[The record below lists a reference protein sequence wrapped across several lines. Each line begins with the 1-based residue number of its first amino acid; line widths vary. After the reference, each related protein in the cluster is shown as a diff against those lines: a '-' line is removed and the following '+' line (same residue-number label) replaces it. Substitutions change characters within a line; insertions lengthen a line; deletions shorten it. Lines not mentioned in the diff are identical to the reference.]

1 MVKVKSCRI
10 TIDCQKR
17 PRICRTI
24 GRIELDHVSGQIL
37 FLRRGILTQSGQRN
51 GSDQIWVLL
60 TKGNLRRHGESF
72 ALVHA
77 HPNQGLLERG
87 RELPSTHQQS
97 GRLVVESAHDV
108 STLGQRNPVVQGQ
121 ERVGGNFGSASH
133 IRFSHGNILTSL
145 EKSAQTSIKNWPE
158 QSRPREK
165 LLLNGPNSMNDA
177 ELLSIILR
185 TGNQG
190 ENSLNLSHRLIQEF
204 GSLSS
209 ILTASLKDFEAYKGI
224 GISKWSQL
232 QVIHE
237 LVQRSYKEKIK
248 QQSILTSTDL
258 VKSYLI
264 GLIGQREYEVFV
276 CLYLDIHLRLI
287 DTHEIFRGSISET
300 AVHIREIAKE
310 CLLRN
315 ASSLIIAHNHP
326 SGSLKP
332 SQEDITLTI
341 ILHEALQLIEV
352 NLLDHCIVTKR
363 GASSFLELKIMPF
376 RDSKH

>member
-10 TIDCQKR
+10 TINCQKR
-17 PRICRTI
+17 SGI
-24 GRIELDHVSGQIL
+24 GRAIGCIELNHVARRVL
-37 FLRRGILTQSGQRN
+37 FFRGRVLTQSSQRN

-60 TKGNLRRHGESF
+60 TKGNLGSHGESF

-77 HPNQGLLERG
+77 HPDQGLLKRG
-87 RELPSTHQQS
+87 RELPSAQQQG
-97 GRLVVESAHDV
+97 GRLVLESVHDV
-108 STLGQRNPVVQGQ
+108 STLGQRNPVIQGQ
-121 ERVGGNFGSASH
+121 EGIGGNFGSASL
-133 IRFSHGNILTSL
+133 IRFSHSNILTSP
-145 EKSAQTSIKNWPE
+145 EKSAEISIKDWPTH
-158 QSRPREK
+158 SRPREK
-165 LLLNGPNSMNDA
+165 LLLSGPSSMNDA

-190 ENSLNLSHRLIQEF
+190 ENSLNLSHRLLEEF

-209 ILTASLKDFEAYKGI
+209 ILTASLKDFEPYKGI

-232 QVIHE
+232 QVVHE

-264 GLIGQREYEVFV
+264 GLIGQKEYEVFV

-300 AVHIREIAKE
+300 TVHIREIAKE

-315 ASSLIIAHNHP
+315 ASNLIIAHNHP

-332 SQEDITLTI
+332 SQEDIGLTI
-341 ILHEALQLIEV
+341 VLHEALQLLEI
-352 NLLDHCIVTKR
+352 NLLDHCIVTKK

>member
-1 MVKVKSCRI
+1 
-10 TIDCQKR
+10 
-17 PRICRTI
+17 
-24 GRIELDHVSGQIL
+24 
-37 FLRRGILTQSGQRN
+37 
-51 GSDQIWVLL
+51 
-60 TKGNLRRHGESF
+60 
-72 ALVHA
+72 
-77 HPNQGLLERG
+77 
-87 RELPSTHQQS
+87 
-97 GRLVVESAHDV
+97 
-108 STLGQRNPVVQGQ
+108 
-121 ERVGGNFGSASH
+121 
-133 IRFSHGNILTSL
+133 
-145 EKSAQTSIKNWPE
+145 
-158 QSRPREK
+158 
-165 LLLNGPNSMNDA
+165 MNDA
-177 ELLSIILR
+177 ELLAIILR

-258 VKSYLI
+258 VKRYLI

-300 AVHIREIAKE
+300 TVHIREIAKE

-315 ASSLIIAHNHP
+315 VSNLIIAHNHP

-332 SQEDITLTI
+332 SQEDIALTVV
-341 ILHEALQLIEV
+341 LHEALQLLEV

>member
-1 MVKVKSCRI
+1 
-10 TIDCQKR
+10 
-17 PRICRTI
+17 
-24 GRIELDHVSGQIL
+24 
-37 FLRRGILTQSGQRN
+37 
-51 GSDQIWVLL
+51 
-60 TKGNLRRHGESF
+60 
-72 ALVHA
+72 
-77 HPNQGLLERG
+77 
-87 RELPSTHQQS
+87 
-97 GRLVVESAHDV
+97 
-108 STLGQRNPVVQGQ
+108 
-121 ERVGGNFGSASH
+121 
-133 IRFSHGNILTSL
+133 
-145 EKSAQTSIKNWPE
+145 
-158 QSRPREK
+158 
-165 LLLNGPNSMNDA
+165 MNDA

-185 TGNQG
+185 TGNHG

-209 ILTASLKDFEAYKGI
+209 IMTASLKDFEAYKGI

-276 CLYLDIHLRLI
+276 CLYLDIHLRLM
-287 DTHEIFRGSISET
+287 DTHEIFRGTIAET

-315 ASSLIIAHNHP
+315 VSNLIIAHNHP

-332 SQEDITLTI
+332 SQEDIDLTVV
-341 ILHEALQLIEV
+341 LHEALQLIEV

-363 GASSFLELKIMPF
+363 AASSFLELKIMPF
-376 RDSKH
+376 NDSKH

>member
-1 MVKVKSCRI
+1 MIKVKSCRV
-10 TIDCQKR
+10 TINCQKR
-17 PRICRTI
+17 SGI
-24 GRIELDHVSGQIL
+24 GRSIGCVELNHVARRVL
-37 FLRRGILTQSGQRN
+37 FFRGRVLAQSGQRN

-165 LLLNGPNSMNDA
+165 LLLNGPSSMDDA

>member
-1 MVKVKSCRI
+1 
-10 TIDCQKR
+10 
-17 PRICRTI
+17 
-24 GRIELDHVSGQIL
+24 
-37 FLRRGILTQSGQRN
+37 
-51 GSDQIWVLL
+51 
-60 TKGNLRRHGESF
+60 
-72 ALVHA
+72 
-77 HPNQGLLERG
+77 
-87 RELPSTHQQS
+87 
-97 GRLVVESAHDV
+97 
-108 STLGQRNPVVQGQ
+108 
-121 ERVGGNFGSASH
+121 
-133 IRFSHGNILTSL
+133 
-145 EKSAQTSIKNWPE
+145 
-158 QSRPREK
+158 
-165 LLLNGPNSMNDA
+165 
-177 ELLSIILR
+177 LS
-185 TGNQG
+185 Q
-190 ENSLNLSHRLIQEF
+190 RLIQQF

-209 ILTASLKDFEAYKGI
+209 ILTASFKDFESFKGI

-315 ASSLIIAHNHP
+315 VSNLIIAHNHP

-332 SQEDITLTI
+332 SQEDVSLTI

-376 RDSKH
+376 KDSNH

>member
-1 MVKVKSCRI
+1 
-10 TIDCQKR
+10 
-17 PRICRTI
+17 
-24 GRIELDHVSGQIL
+24 LSG
-37 FLRRGILTQSGQRN
+37 
-51 GSDQIWVLL
+51 
-60 TKGNLRRHGESF
+60 
-72 ALVHA
+72 A
-77 HPNQGLLERG
+77 HHQG
-87 RELPSTHQQS
+87 
-97 GRLVVESAHDV
+97 GRLVLESVHDV
-108 STLGQRNPVVQGQ
+108 SALRQSNPVIQSQ
-121 ERVGGNFGSASH
+121 EGIGGNFGSASH
-133 IRFSHGNILTSL
+133 IRFSHNNILTSL
-145 EKSAQTSIKNWPE
+145 EKSAQTSIKNWPKHS
-158 QSRPREK
+158 QPREK
-165 LLLNGPNSMNDA
+165 LLLSGPGSMNDA

-209 ILTASLKDFEAYKGI
+209 ILTASLKDFEDYKGI

-300 AVHIREIAKE
+300 TVHIREIAKE

-332 SQEDITLTI
+332 SKEDIALTI
-341 ILHEALQLIEV
+341 VLHEALQLLEV

>member
-1 MVKVKSCRI
+1 
-10 TIDCQKR
+10 
-17 PRICRTI
+17 
-24 GRIELDHVSGQIL
+24 
-37 FLRRGILTQSGQRN
+37 
-51 GSDQIWVLL
+51 
-60 TKGNLRRHGESF
+60 
-72 ALVHA
+72 
-77 HPNQGLLERG
+77 
-87 RELPSTHQQS
+87 
-97 GRLVVESAHDV
+97 
-108 STLGQRNPVVQGQ
+108 
-121 ERVGGNFGSASH
+121 
-133 IRFSHGNILTSL
+133 
-145 EKSAQTSIKNWPE
+145 
-158 QSRPREK
+158 
-165 LLLNGPNSMNDA
+165 MNDA

-190 ENSLNLSHRLIQEF
+190 ENSLHLSHRLIQEF

-237 LVQRSYKEKIK
+237 LVQRSHKEKIK

-264 GLIGQREYEVFV
+264 GLIGQKEYEVFV

-287 DTHEIFRGSISET
+287 DTHEIFRGSIAET
-300 AVHIREIAKE
+300 TVHIREIAKE

-315 ASSLIIAHNHP
+315 ASNLIIAHNHP

-332 SQEDITLTI
+332 SQEDIALTI
-341 ILHEALQLIEV
+341 VLHEALQLLEV